1 MSLRSKLALGF
12 GGLALLALALGVAG
26 VVLLGRLGPAID
38 VVLFENQRSV
48 LAMQRAKEGLERQ
61 DSGALFA
68 LLGETGQARALAE
81 TYDPVVREAIALELG
96 NLTVPGERERAER
109 LAAAY
114 EQYRAAYPAVLDEAA
129 PPGDRQRAYFGTLL
143 PAFHAAKTE
152 ADSILA
158 MNQREIVRANAEA
171 RSLAADGR
179 ALMLA
184 LLAGAVLLAGLLVWL
199 VERLVARPVRR
210 LTEGV
215 REAQGGNLDVVV
227 PVETA
232 DEIGLLGAAFN
243 DLTASLR
250 EVRRTD
256 AARVLRAQHA
266 TQAAVDALPDA
277 VALLDPGGTV
287 ELANRTARRLFGLEP
302 GVAVADALPAAAEIV
317 ARPDRAVERRPTA
330 DFAGVLQAFDDG
342 AERFFRP
349 QAVAVRDARRDL
361 AGVLLVLDDV
371 TDLRASSELRRDWR
385 ARTAHELGSPV
396 TSLRLA
402 LHLLLEDRDGT
413 LSPGQTEL
421 LLAAREDAEAVARV
435 TDALGAEPSAPSA
448 SAPLYTPTDSPA
460 PR

>member
-1 MSLRSKLALGF
+1 MSIRSKLALGL

-26 VVLLGRLGPAID
+26 VLLLGRLGPAID

-68 LLGETGQARALAE
+68 LLGETDQTRALVEA
-81 TYDPVVREAIALELG
+81 YDPVVREAIALEQS
-96 NLTVPGERERAER
+96 NITIRGEQERADR
-109 LAAAY
+109 LEAAY
-114 EQYRAAYPAVLDEAA
+114 DAYRAAYPGVLDPAA
-129 PPGDRQRAYFGTLL
+129 PRDDRQRLYFGTLL
-143 PAFHAAKTE
+143 PAFQAAKTE

-171 RSLAADGR
+171 RGLAADGR

-184 LLAGAVLLAGLLVWL
+184 LLAGAVLLSGLLVWL
-199 VERLVARPVRR
+199 VGRLVVRPVRR
-210 LTEGV
+210 LTDGV
-215 REAQGGNLDVVV
+215 REAQEGNLDVVV

-232 DEIGLLGAAFN
+232 DEVGALAAAFN

-250 EVRRTD
+250 EVRRSD
-256 AARVLRAQHA
+256 AARLLRTQHA

-277 VALLDPGGTV
+277 VALLAPDGTV
-287 ELANRTARRLFGLEP
+287 DLANRTARRLFGLEP
-302 GVAVADALPAAAEIV
+302 GEPVDRAMPAVAEIV
-317 ARPDRAVERRPTA
+317 AHPDRAVERRPTA
-330 DFAGVLQAFDDG
+330 DFTGALQAFDDG

-349 QAVAVRDARRDL
+349 QAVAVRDGRRDL

-371 TDLRASSELRRDWR
+371 TDLRAADELRRDWR

-396 TSLRLA
+396 TSLRMA

-413 LSPGQTEL
+413 LSPAQTEL
-421 LLAAREDAEAVARV
+421 LLAAREDAEAVVRV
-435 TDALGAEPSAPSA
+435 TEALEHEPAGP
-448 SAPLYTPTDSPA
+448 
-460 PR
+460 PRPVHTHR